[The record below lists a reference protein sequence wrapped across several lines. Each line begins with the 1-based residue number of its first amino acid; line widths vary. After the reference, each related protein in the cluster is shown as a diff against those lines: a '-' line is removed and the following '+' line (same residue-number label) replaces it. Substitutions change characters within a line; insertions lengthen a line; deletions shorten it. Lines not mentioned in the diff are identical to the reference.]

1 MIRKKNFEIPSNY
14 LIYKSAL
21 KIRKSENIINEISEL
36 KRKNWRKECRKKIF
50 FEILSSY
57 LIDPR

>member
-21 KIRKSENIINEISEL
+21 KIRKSENINEISKGL
-36 KRKNWRKECRKKIF
+36 ALNK
-50 FEILSSY
+50 Y
-57 LIDPR
+57 T